1 MSQRHYVL
9 ASLLAVILSV
19 AGVWLAS
26 SAPGH
31 AAGSALS
38 REHDGWLAARRYLE
52 SRGVRVSLLDDPGT
66 EARGVL
72 AIVFPWQRFDPDSGL
87 NRIRRH
93 LARGGAVLFA
103 YSTKGTGVEHD
114 VASALGMGHEA
125 APEPPLHPLR
135 WRQYAAAWAE
145 A

>member
-38 REHDGWLAARRYLE
+38 LDHDGWLAARRYLE
-52 SRGVRVSLLDDPGT
+52 SRGARVSLLDDPARRR
-66 EARGVL
+66 EACWPSSSRGS
-72 AIVFPWQRFDPDSGL
+72 AS
-87 NRIRRH
+87 IRT
-93 LARGGAVLFA
+93 A
-103 YSTKGTGVEHD
+103 D
-114 VASALGMGHEA
+114 
-125 APEPPLHPLR
+125 
-135 WRQYAAAWAE
+135 
-145 A
+145 